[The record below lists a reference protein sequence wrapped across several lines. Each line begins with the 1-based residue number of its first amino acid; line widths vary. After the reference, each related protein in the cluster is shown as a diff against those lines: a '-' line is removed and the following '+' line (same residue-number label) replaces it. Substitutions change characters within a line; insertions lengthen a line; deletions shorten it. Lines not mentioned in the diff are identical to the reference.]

1 MVIVLIIG
9 YIVLVFGFYFVDY
22 KNNDVS
28 ILKYNFQIN
37 MENIKDWLQQDDV
50 FIVDCG
56 FRDLISF
63 LESLGIQV
71 QMLVFFLKG

>member
-28 ILKYNFQIN
+28 ILKYNF
-37 MENIKDWLQQDDV
+37 
-50 FIVDCG
+50 
-56 FRDLISF
+56 
-63 LESLGIQV
+63 
-71 QMLVFFLKG
+71 

>member
-50 FIVDCG
+50 FIVDRG
-56 FRDLISF
+56 FRDSISF

-71 QMLVFFLKG
+71 QMSVFFLKG